1 VNPIKRLAGE
11 TAIYGLSNIIG
22 RVINFLLVPLY
33 TRVFV
38 PGEYGVVTEMY
49 VYVAFLLIVLTYGM
63 ETALFRFSESDPDRK
78 DTVFSTSLFTVLTSS
93 SLFILLVVL
102 FRQPIA
108 EAMRYPDNVEYIVL
122 LGSIVGLDALAA
134 IPYARL
140 RAQNRPWRFAITR
153 LTGIAVNIVLVL
165 FFLLLCPWLID
176 HGPERIKPLIHAI
189 YSPDIGVG
197 YVFIANL
204 AATIITLLMLVP
216 VMRTASSSLDKALL
230 KSMLIYALPLLVAGM
245 AGWVNEALDK
255 LLLKY
260 MLPESIALQQVG
272 IYGAVYKLAMM
283 MTIFIQAFRF
293 SAEPFFFAQASRQ
306 NAREL
311 FARVMNYFV
320 IACLLI
326 FLGIML
332 YMDIVK
338 HFIGPRFH
346 EGLAVVPIL
355 LLANMFL
362 GIYWNL
368 SIWYKLTAKTMYG
381 AGFAIAGALI
391 TIVLNIWWI
400 PIFGYHGSA
409 WATLVCYFSL
419 AGLSFL
425 FGRKHYKIP
434 YNLPRLFLMI
444 AIALGVYFLS
454 FLTSDLPPLAMY
466 AANTGLLVLFMFG
479 VVITDTSLR
488 TLATSSLRTIIHII
502 NPRK

>member
-1 VNPIKRLAGE
+1 MNPIRRLAGE

-63 ETALFRFSESDPDRK
+63 ETALFRFSESVPERK
-78 DTVFSTSLFTVLTSS
+78 DTVFSTSLLVVLASS
-93 SLFILLVVL
+93 SLFIFFTLL

-153 LTGIAVNIVLVL
+153 LTGIAVNIGLVL
-165 FFLLLCPWLID
+165 FFLLLCPWLIE
-176 HGPERIKPLIHAI
+176 HGPERIKPLVNGV

-216 VMRTASSSLDKALL
+216 VMRTASPALDKDLL

-260 MLPESIALQQVG
+260 MLPENIALQQVG

-283 MTIFIQAFRF
+283 MTIFVQAFRF
-293 SAEPFFFAQASRQ
+293 SAEPFFFAQASQ
-306 NAREL
+306 NNSGEL
-311 FARVMNYFV
+311 FAKVMNYFV

-332 YMDIVK
+332 YMDIIK

-346 EGLAVVPIL
+346 EGLSVVPVL

-368 SIWYKLTAKTMYG
+368 SIWYKLTSRTIYG

-391 TIVLNIWWI
+391 TVILNIWWI
-400 PIFGYHGSA
+400 PLFGYHGSA

-419 AGLSFL
+419 ASLSYL
-425 FGRKHYKIP
+425 FGKKHYKIP
-434 YNLPRLFLMI
+434 YQLPRLFLMI
-444 AIALGVYFLS
+444 LLALGTYLISTLTGELS
-454 FLTSDLPPLAMY
+454 PLAMY
-466 AANTGLLVLFMFG
+466 AANTGLLVVFLLSLLLTEPTLRAPAQRALRMILHS
-479 VVITDTSLR
+479 IT
-488 TLATSSLRTIIHII
+488 
-502 NPRK
+502 PRQ

>member
-1 VNPIKRLAGE
+1 MNPIRRLAE
-11 TAIYGLSNIIG
+11 QTAIYGLSNIIG

-33 TRVFV
+33 TRVFL

-63 ETALFRFSESDPDRK
+63 ETALFRFSEAEPDRK
-78 DTVFSTSLFTVLTSS
+78 DTVFSTSLFAVLTSS
-93 SLFILLVVL
+93 ALFIFFVIL

-140 RAQNRPWRFAITR
+140 RALNRPWRFAATR
-153 LTGIAVNIVLVL
+153 LTGIGVNIGLVL
-165 FFLLLCPWLID
+165 FFLLLCPWLLD
-176 HGPERIKPLIHAI
+176 HGPGWATPLIQKV
-189 YSPDIGVG
+189 YDPDIGVG

-204 AATIITLLMLVP
+204 AATVITLLMLVP
-216 VMRTASSSLDKALL
+216 VMRTASPVMDRALL

-260 MLPESIALQQVG
+260 MLPENIALQQVG

-293 SAEPFFFAQASRQ
+293 SAEPFFFAQASQ
-306 NAREL
+306 KNAREL
-311 FARVMNYFV
+311 FAKVMNYFV
-320 IACLLI
+320 IACLII

-346 EGLAVVPIL
+346 EGLSVVPVL

-368 SIWYKLTAKTMYG
+368 SIWYKLTSKTLFG

-400 PIFGYHGSA
+400 PHFGYHGSA

-419 AGLSFL
+419 ACLSFF
-425 FGRKHYKIP
+425 FGRKRYRIP
-434 YNLPRLFLMI
+434 YQVPRIFLL
-444 AIALGVYFLS
+444 IALALGIYFVS
-454 FLTSDLPPLAMY
+454 TLTSQLQPLAMY
-466 AANTGLLVLFMFG
+466 AANSGLLIVFLLSA
-479 VVITDTSLR
+479 IAAEPSLR
-488 TLATSSLRTIIHII
+488 SAI
-502 NPRK
+502 